1 MTPDRL
7 TGHKEA
13 ARRFIEEDRQGDRV
27 TEYGELCTADY
38 LEHDPA
44 MPRETVDLAGA
55 RETYRAAAEAFGL
68 RHPVEGMVAE
78 GDLVA
83 VRFTVRGRHTGEI
96 QGVPPS
102 GRTFESTG
110 HATFRFRDGKIA
122 ESWFNWDSEGMRE
135 QLTVPSAT
143 PA

>member
-7 TGHKEA
+7 AGHKET

-27 TEYGELCTADY
+27 TEYGELCTPDY
-38 LEHDPA
+38 VEHDPA

-55 RETYRAAAEAFGL
+55 REVYRAVAEAFGL
-68 RHPVEGMVAE
+68 RHSVESMVAE
-78 GDLVA
+78 GDLVGI
-83 VRFTVRGRHTGEI
+83 RFTVRGRHTGEF
-96 QGVPPS
+96 QGVPPT

-110 HATFRFRDGKIA
+110 HTTLRFRDGKIA
-122 ESWFNWDSEGMRE
+122 ESWFNWDFEGMKE
-135 QLTVPSAT
+135 QLTPT